1 MTALTYTVEQEM
13 NVENDTLIITDPCYI
28 LKEEHWEHWLGMES
42 GDNPICLDNYLRQY
56 HNFGEVIA
64 ADTGYGDWNNEVQES
79 KTGAVLG
86 EFTADAGMVIVC
98 TASDLTN
105 YGYDREKFLDLVE
118 RGCITI
124 IPNFTGTVELHYE
137 YNKDE
142 SKLAV
147 LYGMSKDEDEDFHT
161 MQWATE
167 EQD

>member
-1 MTALTYTVEQEM
+1 
-13 NVENDTLIITDPCYI
+13 
-28 LKEEHWEHWLGMES
+28 
-42 GDNPICLDNYLRQY
+42 
-56 HNFGEVIA
+56 
-64 ADTGYGDWNNEVQES
+64 
-79 KTGAVLG
+79 
-86 EFTADAGMVIVC
+86 MVIVC

-137 YNKDE
+137 YSKDE

>member
-1 MTALTYTVEQEM
+1 MTITAEFAQQMV
-13 NVENDTLIITDPCYI
+13 VENDTLIITDPCY
-28 LKEEHWEHWLGMES
+28 LMKDEDWEHFLSLELTS
-42 GDNPICLDNYLRQY
+42 KPIGLDNYLRQY
-56 HNFGEVIA
+56 HNFGEVIG
-64 ADTGYGDWNNEVQES
+64 ADTGYGDWDNEVQET

-105 YGYDREKFLDLVE
+105 YGYDREEFLDLVE
-118 RGCITI
+118 RGCIAV

-137 YNKDE
+137 YSKDE

-147 LYGMSKDEDEDFHT
+147 IYGMPKDEDEDFHT